1 MTIMTRPVTKEYEE
15 GWENVYRHRAERD
28 TTLDIAVRPTIF
40 VGKAPE
46 FYNGLPAHYRDDEE
60 DIFTPA
66 VFHA

>member
-15 GWENVYRHRAERD
+15 GWENTYRHKTDRD
-28 TTLDIAVRPTIF
+28 YLLYIGVRPTAFI
-40 VGKAPE
+40 GKSPE
-46 FYNGLPAHYRDDEE
+46 FHNVLPSHYRDDEE